1 MAVERDVFEAALRR
15 WASGVT
21 IVTAE
26 WRGQRFG
33 MTASAF
39 SSVSID
45 PPLVLVC
52 PDRRSKTLPFL
63 RRSGAFTVNVLASDQ
78 EALSSRFAA
87 AGNEDMRF
95 EGLVCSTGKTGTPRL
110 PGALVA
116 LDCRT
121 VSLHEAGDHVIC
133 VGEVMDA
140 NVSARGAPLVYYE
153 GHYRTLEAGARA
165 NECSD
170 ARAEAPQGPD
180 RDQRSRRSG

>member
-1 MAVERDVFEAALRR
+1 MAIEREQFKAALRR

-21 IVTAE
+21 IVTTE
-26 WRGQRFG
+26 CGGQRFG
-33 MTASAF
+33 LTASAF

-63 RRSGAFTVNVLASDQ
+63 RMSGVFTVNLLASDQ
-78 EALSSRFAA
+78 DSLSERFATS
-87 AGNEDMRF
+87 GNERLRF
-95 EGLVCSTGKTGTPRL
+95 EGLVCSTGKTGAPRL

-121 VSLHEAGDHVIC
+121 VSLHDAGDHVIC

-140 NVSARGAPLVYYE
+140 DVSAPGAPLVYYD
-153 GHYRTLEAGARA
+153 GRYRTLDAGAR
-165 NECSD
+165 EKE
-170 ARAEAPQGPD
+170 RF
-180 RDQRSRRSG
+180 

>member
-1 MAVERDVFEAALRR
+1 MPIEREQFKAALRR

-21 IVTAE
+21 IVTTE
-26 WRGQRFG
+26 WGGQCFG

-63 RRSGAFTVNVLASDQ
+63 RMSGVFTVNVLASDQ

-121 VSLHEAGDHVIC
+121 VSLHDAGDHVIC

-140 NVSARGAPLVYYE
+140 DVSARGAPLVYYE
-153 GHYRTLEAGARA
+153 GGYRTLEAGARA
-165 NECSD
+165 KECL
-170 ARAEAPQGPD
+170 
-180 RDQRSRRSG
+180 